1 MKEFIFALTFLIPGT
16 GQMINK
22 QFKKGILGL
31 VFTILVW
38 MSMITQIIPTL
49 NLLFYPQTD
58 GDYSGAVTIGAE
70 PYIND
75 SFLILVGSVFYL
87 VLIAGFLL
95 VSYAFARDA
104 KKSYIALK
112 NGEKLQSSKERFKTV
127 APDLIPHMVSS
138 PAYIMVF
145 LFILIPAI
153 ISIFIVFTNYET
165 PILPPAFL
173 IEWVGFENFINLFT
187 DPKLT
192 SVFRETLVWTIVW
205 TFCASMLTIILGIS
219 LALLVNKKEVKGK
232 KFFRSIYLLPWAVPA
247 FLTILIFQIF
257 FSKIGAANTII
268 IPFFTGNEYAVSTAV
283 GFLQDPFLAK
293 ITIILIQ
300 AWLGF
305 PFVFILTTG
314 VLQGIPDDLYEAA
327 SIDGAS
333 AWTKFWDITFPMIMI
348 AAAPM
353 LITQFTFN
361 FNNVTII
368 YLLGGSVAKEVGA
381 QYGELETI
389 ASLGYQLMLDS
400 QFATA
405 AVFTLITSVLVSTV
419 VLISWIR
426 VGAFKNEEVF

>member
-1 MKEFIFALTFLIPGT
+1 
-16 GQMINK
+16 
-22 QFKKGILGL
+22 
-31 VFTILVW
+31 
-38 MSMITQIIPTL
+38 
-49 NLLFYPQTD
+49 
-58 GDYSGAVTIGAE
+58 
-70 PYIND
+70 
-75 SFLILVGSVFYL
+75 
-87 VLIAGFLL
+87 
-95 VSYAFARDA
+95 
-104 KKSYIALK
+104 
-112 NGEKLQSSKERFKTV
+112 
-127 APDLIPHMVSS
+127 
-138 PAYIMVF
+138 
-145 LFILIPAI
+145 
-153 ISIFIVFTNYET
+153 
-165 PILPPAFL
+165 
-173 IEWVGFENFINLFT
+173 
-187 DPKLT
+187 
-192 SVFRETLVWTIVW
+192 
-205 TFCASMLTIILGIS
+205 MLTIILGIS